1 MARIALAAREKG
13 RGNASLFL
21 FSSVSAT
28 VLCMLLAGCA
38 ESIPHVYPEDDPKYR
53 IGTGFT
59 GDLGVAPSMGHSV
72 PAQGEVIK
80 TPSCVNESREGR
92 DCGVD

>member
-1 MARIALAAREKG
+1 MARTALAAREKG

-21 FSSVSAT
+21 FSSVPAIA
-28 VLCMLLAGCA
+28 LGIGLAGCA
-38 ESIPHVYPEDDPKYR
+38 DSIPHIYPEEDPKYR

-92 DCGVD
+92 DCGAD